1 MAGRPLP
8 IHTFFSF
15 VVDPDLGRS
24 RLSHAADDSDAVVVA
39 KAEAKADVPGALEV
53 LLERGSHDQQWWDTN
68 AQGGEGGR
76 EGQRER
82 ERWREGERER
92 DRLRKI

>member
-24 RLSHAADDSDAVVVA
+24 RLSHAADDLDAVVVA

-53 LLERGSHDQQWWDTN
+53 LVERGRS
-68 AQGGEGGR
+68 AVVG
-76 EGQRER
+76 
-82 ERWREGERER
+82 
-92 DRLRKI
+92 